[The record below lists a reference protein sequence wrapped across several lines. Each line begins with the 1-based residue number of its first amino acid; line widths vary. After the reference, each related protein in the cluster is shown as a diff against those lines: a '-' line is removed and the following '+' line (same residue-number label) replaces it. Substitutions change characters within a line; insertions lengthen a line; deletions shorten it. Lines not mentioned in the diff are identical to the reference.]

1 MDAPRF
7 IARRLR
13 FKGKIA
19 MISIAVSF
27 LIMIIAQSVSAGFRK
42 EIRRGVSSISGDVQL
57 TSAMLNYIN
66 EDDPI
71 SATPSYLSEI
81 EAMKGVDSVTPVVY
95 RVGIIKKEDTI
106 HGVLVKGLPEL
117 KDTIDMGVSIPSR
130 LSELLD
136 IGVGDE
142 MLTYFVG
149 EKIKVRKFKVSS
161 IYQSVLETDQNL
173 TVYASIDDIQRLNG
187 WDADQVSAL
196 EVTLDDAYRN
206 PVVINEKNAE
216 IGDLALMRAEDSDDV
231 LVSISSVQKYS
242 QLFDWLNLIDFN
254 VIVILMLMTVVAGFN
269 MISGLLILL
278 FQNISTIGTLK
289 ALGMTDRAISKVFLR
304 VSSNLILKGMLI
316 GNGIA
321 LLFCLLQHTT
331 HMIRLNPANYFVPF
345 VPVAVNVPMILLA
358 DLIAYVVIMLLLWI
372 PLKFIAKV
380 DPAQSVRSA

>member
-7 IARRLR
+7 IARKLR

-19 MISIAVSF
+19 MISIAISF

-42 EIRRGVSSISGDVQL
+42 EIRKGVSSISGDIQL

-66 EDDPI
+66 EEDPI
-71 SATPSYLSEI
+71 SATPSYLPEI
-81 EAMKGVDSVTPVVY
+81 EAVKGVEGITPVVY

-106 HGVLVKGLPEL
+106 HGVLVKGLPERA
-117 KDTIDMGVSIPSR
+117 DTVSLGVSIPSR

-136 IGVGDE
+136 IKVGDE

-161 IYQSVLETDQNL
+161 IYQSVLEADQNL
-173 TVYASIDDIQRLNG
+173 TVYASMADLQRLNG
-187 WDADQVSAL
+187 WDEDQVSAL
-196 EVTLDDAYRN
+196 EVTLADAYKT
-206 PVVINEKNAE
+206 PLVINEKNAE
-216 IGDLALMRAEDSDDV
+216 IGSIAMMSACESDDV
-231 LVSISSVQKYS
+231 LVSTSVVQKYS
-242 QLFDWLNLIDFN
+242 QLFDWLDLIDFN
-254 VIVILMLMTVVAGFN
+254 VLVILVLMTVVAGFN

-289 ALGMTDRAISKVFLR
+289 ALGMTDKSISKVFFR
-304 VSSNLILKGMLI
+304 VSSNLVLKGMLI

-321 LLFCLLQHTT
+321 LLFCLIQHTT
-331 HMIRLNPANYFVPF
+331 HFIRLNPSNYFVPF
-345 VPVAVNVPMILLA
+345 VPVAVNIPMILLA
-358 DLIAYVVIMLLLWI
+358 DIIAYAAIMLLLWI